1 IQQLGGRRWTTR
13 VTGEGGFVAE
23 KDRYHLYVSY
33 GCPYAHRTL
42 ILLKLKGLEDL
53 LSVSVVSPMMLENG
67 WTFDETYPDA
77 TVDHLYGFQFLYQ
90 VYLKSDP
97 KCTTRVSVPVLWDKK
112 QHKLVSTESADIIRM
127 LNSAFDGLC
136 ANTGIS
142 TQKNCIQRSMKRKIL
157 ENQRYLAGES
167 LSDADIRLWVTLIRF
182 DAVYSIYLKCS
193 KKRILDYPNLHGY
206 LRDIYQHPGIAET
219 TNFNHIKALY
229 FRCGKTLNPSG
240 IVPIGP
246 DMRLDVPHG
255 RTK

>member
-1 IQQLGGRRWTTR
+1 MGLLVEGRWTDDKDAPKGIKMTPFNNW
-13 VTGEGGFVAE
+13 VTVDGQPGPTGEGGFVAE

-127 LNSAFDGLC
+127 LNSAFDGLG
-136 ANTGIS
+136 ANTGDFYPKELH
-142 TQKNCIQRSMKRKIL
+142 TKID
-157 ENQRYLAGES
+157 EVNE
-167 LSDADIRLWVTLIRF
+167 WVNDT
-182 DAVYSIYLKCS
+182 VVTGS

-255 RTK
+255 RNK

>member
-1 IQQLGGRRWTTR
+1 MGLLVEGRWTDDKDAPKGIKMTPFNNW
-13 VTGEGGFVAE
+13 VTVDGQPGPTGEGGF
-23 KDRYHLYVSY
+23 
-33 GCPYAHRTL
+33 
-42 ILLKLKGLEDL
+42 
-53 LSVSVVSPMMLENG
+53 
-67 WTFDETYPDA
+67 
-77 TVDHLYGFQFLYQ
+77 
-90 VYLKSDP
+90 SDP

-127 LNSAFDGLC
+127 LNSAFDGLG
-136 ANTGIS
+136 ANTGDFYPKELHTKIDEVNEWVNDTVVTGVYKAGYAL
-142 TQKNCIQRSMKRKIL
+142 TQEGYDLAVGKLFDSLERLEKIL

-255 RTK
+255 RNK